1 VVSSGLKWDNMVN
14 CGVMPRLA
22 KKTLEN
28 VSRNQQRKFGC

>member
-1 VVSSGLKWDNMVN
+1 VN